1 MVSCGGVVRDEEG
14 NWRAGF
20 TRRIGA
26 TISFEEELLG
36 LRDGLILCSNL
47 NISSLVVELDAKA
60 IVDVLLN
67 VDYVNNVISPIL
79 DDCKLLVTRFSRL
92 QVKQCYREA
101 NQCADYLARMG
112 ISNNLDLIYFESPPV
127 DIVSVFEN
135 IFNGMYFN
143 RLCSRPIVVV

>member
-1 MVSCGGVVRDEEG
+1 MRDEEG